1 MVANPRETRNAPA
14 VCARNA
20 GKLLPIGRFRSA
32 RGVTH
37 RENFFACCAQSL
49 HRGIM
54 LIQLLDFPEDVTRPQ
69 SLLTSLRF
77 RRMELQ
83 ELLFIRAKPQR
94 RQKTLRSRDIF
105 RKVQEDRKSTRL
117 NSSH

>member
-14 VCARNA
+14 VCAKNA

-37 RENFFACCAQSL
+37 REIFFACCAQSL

-83 ELLFIRAKPQR
+83 ELLFHSSGRTRGP
-94 RQKTLRSRDIF
+94 RSPPAPDL
-105 RKVQEDRKSTRL
+105 D
-117 NSSH
+117 